1 MAYVINGGD
10 RPTEKFHQ
18 FVDLCCQAFNIIRN
32 NRNMFLFLVSGGF
45 KWNYLLMSILQ
56 MTSSGICS
64 ITPESIAYMHN
75 ALLPKASNPEAAS
88 HFTRLIEES
97 LKTKFTQFNFFLHNL
112 AQNLAQLK
120 FTTDNQSDTTLSFV
134 PKMYR

>member
-1 MAYVINGGD
+1 MGETGPPRSFTNLLIYAARRLILSEITGICFCFWCVGA
-10 RPTEKFHQ
+10 
-18 FVDLCCQAFNIIRN
+18 L
-32 NRNMFLFLVSGGF
+32 SGIF
-45 KWNYLLMSILQ
+45 YLLMSILQ